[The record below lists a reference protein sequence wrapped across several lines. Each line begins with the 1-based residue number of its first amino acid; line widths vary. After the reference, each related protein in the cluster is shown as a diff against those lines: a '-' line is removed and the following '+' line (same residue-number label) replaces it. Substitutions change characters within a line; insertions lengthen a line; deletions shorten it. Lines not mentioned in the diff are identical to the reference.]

1 MIQHMKACRF
11 DCWEP
16 CRSTLQID
24 GVVIHD
30 LGWAAWEN
38 PRYFI
43 MCYDGTL
50 TAIDKRDGSRAYQ
63 GESLEELQLYCD
75 IAGNAWGQVYSE

>member
-11 DCWEP
+11 DCWETP
-16 CRSTLQID
+16 TN
-24 GVVIHD
+24 VF
-30 LGWAAWEN
+30 LGWAVWDS

-43 MCYDGTL
+43 MCYDGML
-50 TAIDKRDGSRAYQ
+50 TAIDKRDGSHAYQ
-63 GESLEELQLYCD
+63 GESLEELQLHCD